1 MAQES
6 NAPRLVSNAAV
17 HSFYSRLQARRSH
30 SSTRSATTECLH
42 HSKNLTSAAD
52 PHVPET
58 LDACTTAV
66 DRDRLDQEGS
76 MPPINPTE
84 PEVGLPVKNQTSKET
99 AATVHQDLSSYS
111 NNNKKSSQPTR
122 FTDSKIKA
130 KSIPLKE
137 FRAIKKKL
145 RKRELR
151 RQNAIEACR
160 IRAIETA
167 QKPK

>member
-1 MAQES
+1 M
-6 NAPRLVSNAAV
+6 
-17 HSFYSRLQARRSH
+17 
-30 SSTRSATTECLH
+30 TECLH
-42 HSKNLTSAAD
+42 RSKDLTSAAD
-52 PHVPET
+52 PSVPET
-58 LDACTTAV
+58 LDAHTTAV
-66 DRDRLDQEGS
+66 DSNRLGQEGS

-84 PEVGLPVKNQTSKET
+84 PEASIPVEDRTSKET
-99 AATVHQDLSSYS
+99 AATVYQDLSSYS
-111 NNNKKSSQPTR
+111 NNNKKSSQPILS
-122 FTDSKIKA
+122 TDNKTKA